1 LLKTESCTLK
11 PCVRSLSWVLG
22 TCSSTI
28 LGCHCPTCREGMSN
42 RAGDTFWSMG
52 AWRDVICACM
62 RSCCR
67 VAFGSRFGFVWGVS
81 TIALNV
87 SITGQTLDRNIEKRG
102 GKNFGGVW
110 LVEGQILRTLKPV
123 CVVLCTR
130 SLRFKFDDPWMP
142 CQTVGCMSMAGRA
155 LLGAWGL
162 ERPSSARACVSLPLR
177 SHIWQPVW
185 ILV

>member
-11 PCVRSLSWVLG
+11 PCVGCCPGSWGPAVRRSLDAIVQPVGRVCQTVLATLFG
-22 TCSSTI
+22 
-28 LGCHCPTCREGMSN
+28 
-42 RAGDTFWSMG
+42 SMG

-62 RSCCR
+62 HSCCMGR
-67 VAFGSRFGFVWGVS
+67 IWQQVWFWYGDVS

-102 GKNFGGVW
+102 DKNFGGVW

-142 CQTVGCMSMAGRA
+142 CQTVGCMSMARRA
-155 LLGAWGL
+155 LLGSMGA
-162 ERPSSARACVSLPLR
+162 
-177 SHIWQPVW
+177 
-185 ILV
+185 